1 LRYPP
6 PSFER
11 TALDPA
17 FASGP
22 FVGDDP
28 VLGFGPKP
36 FIQDCDMHGGSIN
49 IGSRSNDRNESTISG
64 ARRLIGV
71 LGTAALCGT
80 ALAQSAPEIPSF
92 SSGQAGA
99 PPAGWEHIPLSHSK
113 KSTEYSTVLDD
124 GVVVLKANSRGSA
137 SLMGVRVDFDPHA
150 FPMLSWRWKVTQGI
164 AGAETSNRARE
175 DAPARIMVSFSGD
188 MKKLSALDRAAA
200 AVAESISGQPLP
212 YAELMYVWGGKVAVD
227 SITTSS
233 LTSRIRMLAVAVDEQ
248 GIGRW
253 QTYTRN
259 LVEDYKRAFGEEPG
273 RVTAI
278 QLLSDTDNTGG
289 IAEALYGDI
298 KVGPPR

>member
-1 LRYPP
+1 MPGGLINIRAR
-6 PSFER
+6 SHNGS
-11 TALDPA
+11 
-17 FASGP
+17 ASG
-22 FVGDDP
+22 FAD
-28 VLGFGPKP
+28 
-36 FIQDCDMHGGSIN
+36 
-49 IGSRSNDRNESTISG
+49 
-64 ARRLIGV
+64 ARWLLCI

-80 ALAQSAPEIPSF
+80 ALAQSAPEIPRF

-99 PPAGWEHIPLSHSK
+99 PPAGWEHIPLSHAK
-113 KSTEYSTVLDD
+113 KTTEYSTVLDD

-137 SLMGVRVDFDPHA
+137 SLMGVRVDFDPRA
-150 FPMLSWRWKVTQGI
+150 FPILTWRWKVTQGI
-164 AGAETSNRARE
+164 PTAETANRAHE
-175 DAPARIMVSFSGD
+175 DAPVRIMVSFAGD
-188 MKKLSALDRAAA
+188 MKKLGALDRAAA

-233 LTSRIRMLAVAVDEQ
+233 LTSRIRMLAVSVDEQ

-289 IAEALYGDI
+289 IAEAFYGDI
-298 KVGPPR
+298 SVAPAR